1 MATNNTNRIAG
12 KEYIKILQN
21 RALCDKFLKFCM
33 VIGMDTRFSK
43 TIASKLRSPS
53 RGLYVQNPIWP
64 PPIKVNTIL
73 RLLFALEP
81 CAIPLFLCLGGKDS
95 IYEVICVFQ
104 GHFQSERS
112 FSRAFGTFPFLILSV
127 HPIHFSFRRHV
138 KTHYF
143 QAAFNT
149 PAPLIHLWLTALYK
163 LNYLFTFLKVAS
175 KIVPNSVDTNYNIS
189 TIRNYGY
196 KFDTNA
202 CIIRPRCSRSVA
214 TYSHQTF
221 PWTICRSVCPS
232 VCRSVCPVHCEK
244 TADRI
249 RMPFGIGRTGPGM
262 RHVVGIGNRST
273 GRGTFGAEF
282 GMRHCNQWGFQGV
295 RMRQRRDAALFPN
308 YFGQTCYI

>member
-1 MATNNTNRIAG
+1 MSALFSASPAVCHVYVVITGGNSGEAIW
-12 KEYIKILQN
+12 EN
-21 RALCDKFLKFCM
+21 RALCDKFSKFCM

-43 TIASKLRSPS
+43 IIASKLSS
-53 RGLYVQNPIWP
+53 ASIGLYVQNPIWP
-64 PPIKVNTIL
+64 PPIKVNSIL

-163 LNYLFTFLKVAS
+163 FNYLFTFLEVAS

-232 VCRSVCPVHCEK
+232 VGLSSALWKNGRSNLHAVWHYRSDGSRDEAHSGVWGSVHWK
-244 TADRI
+244 WYFKGRI
-249 RMPFGIGRTGPGM
+249 WNAP
-262 RHVVGIGNRST
+262 
-273 GRGTFGAEF
+273 
-282 GMRHCNQWGFQGV
+282 
-295 RMRQRRDAALFPN
+295 L
-308 YFGQTCYI
+308 